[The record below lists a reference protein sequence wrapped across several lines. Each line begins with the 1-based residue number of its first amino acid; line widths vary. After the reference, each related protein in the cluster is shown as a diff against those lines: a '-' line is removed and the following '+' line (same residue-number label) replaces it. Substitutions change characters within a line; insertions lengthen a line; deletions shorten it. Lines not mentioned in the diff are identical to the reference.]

1 MTGSQ
6 SVEIAVVVATA
17 LAVAALLVAERR
29 GSSGVVWVAKP
40 LASTGFL
47 ALALVRGAAG
57 SGYGRWVLAA
67 LALGWLG
74 DVLLIPKQSRRA
86 FLAGLASF
94 LLGHVAYAVAFLLR
108 GVDPE
113 ASAVATALVAVPS
126 LTVLR
131 WLWPFVPDRLRV
143 PVVAYV
149 GVISLM
155 VACAL
160 GVAEFRAQTSIALGA
175 LAFYASDLAVARQR
189 FVAESFTNKLWG
201 LPLYYGAQLLLA
213 STAGG

>member
-1 MTGSQ
+1 MILSIT
-6 SVEIAVVVATA
+6 ITLVA
-17 LAVAALLVAERR
+17 LAALLFSEWRESR
-29 GSSGVVWVAKP
+29 TGVWLAKP

-47 ALALVRGAAG
+47 LTALAAGALSSA
-57 SGYGRWVLAA
+57 YGRAVLVA
-67 LALGWLG
+67 LVLSWLG

-108 GVDPE
+108 GIDPE
-113 ASAVATALVAVPS
+113 ASAVAAALVAVPS
-126 LTVLR
+126 LAVLR
-131 WLWPFVPDRLRV
+131 WLWPFVPDRMRV

-155 VACAL
+155 VVCAL
-160 GVAEFRAQTSIALGA
+160 GVADFRAHTAITLGA

-213 STAGG
+213 STAGT

>member
-1 MTGSQ
+1 MILSIT
-6 SVEIAVVVATA
+6 ITLVA
-17 LAVAALLVAERR
+17 LAALLFSEWRESR
-29 GSSGVVWVAKP
+29 TGVWLAKP

-47 ALALVRGAAG
+47 LTALAAGALSSA
-57 SGYGRWVLAA
+57 YGRAVLVA
-67 LALGWLG
+67 LVLSWLG

-108 GVDPE
+108 GIDPE
-113 ASAVATALVAVPS
+113 ASVVAAALVAVPS
-126 LTVLR
+126 LAVLR
-131 WLWPFVPDRLRV
+131 WLWPFVPDRMRV

-155 VACAL
+155 VVCAL
-160 GVAEFRAQTSIALGA
+160 GVAGFRAHTSIALGA

-213 STAGG
+213 STAGT

>member
-1 MTGSQ
+1 MTLS
-6 SVEIAVVVATA
+6 IAIT
-17 LAVAALLVAERR
+17 LAALGALLYSEWR
-29 GSSGVVWVAKP
+29 GSRAGVWLAKP

-47 ALALVRGAAG
+47 LAALAAGALSSA
-57 SGYGRWVLAA
+57 YGRIVLVA

-86 FLAGLASF
+86 FVAGLGSF
-94 LLGHVAYAVAFLLR
+94 LLGHLAYAVAFLVR

-113 ASAVATALVAVPS
+113 AAAVAALLVAVPS
-126 LTVLR
+126 LAVGR
-131 WLWPFVPDRLRV
+131 WLWPFVPDRMRV
-143 PVVAYV
+143 PVAAYV

-155 VACAL
+155 VVFAL
-160 GVAEFRAQTSIALGA
+160 GVATFRAHTAIALGA

-189 FVAESFTNKLWG
+189 FVAESLANKLWG

-213 STAGG
+213 STAGA

>member
-1 MTGSQ
+1 MTLS
-6 SVEIAVVVATA
+6 IAIT
-17 LAVAALLVAERR
+17 LAALGALLYSEWR
-29 GSSGVVWVAKP
+29 GSRAGVWLAKP

-47 ALALVRGAAG
+47 LAALAAGALSSA
-57 SGYGRWVLAA
+57 YGRTVLVA

-86 FLAGLASF
+86 FVAGLGSF
-94 LLGHVAYAVAFLLR
+94 LLGHLAYAVAFLVR

-113 ASAVATALVAVPS
+113 AAAVAALLVAVPS
-126 LTVLR
+126 LAVGR
-131 WLWPFVPDRLRV
+131 WLWPFVPDRMRV
-143 PVVAYV
+143 PVAAYV

-155 VACAL
+155 VVFAL
-160 GVAEFRAQTSIALGA
+160 GVATFRAHTAIALGA

-189 FVAESFTNKLWG
+189 FVAESLANKLWG

-213 STAGG
+213 STAGA

>member
-1 MTGSQ
+1 MS
-6 SVEIAVVVATA
+6 
-17 LAVAALLVAERR
+17 LAVAITLVALAALLLSERR
-29 GSSGVVWVAKP
+29 GSRSGVWLAKP

-47 ALALVRGAAG
+47 LTALAAGALSNAYGRAVLVALAL
-57 SGYGRWVLAA
+57 S
-67 LALGWLG
+67 WLG

>member
-1 MTGSQ
+1 MTL
-6 SVEIAVVVATA
+6 SVAITLVA
-17 LAVAALLVAERR
+17 LAALLFSESR
-29 GSSGVVWVAKP
+29 GSRNGVWLAKP

-47 ALALVRGAAG
+47 LTALAAGALSNAYGCAILVALALA
-57 SGYGRWVLAA
+57 
-67 LALGWLG
+67 WLG

-113 ASAVATALVAVPS
+113 ASAVAAALVAVPS
-126 LTVLR
+126 AAALR
-131 WLWPFVPDRLRV
+131 WLWPFVPDRMRV

-155 VACAL
+155 VVCAL
-160 GVAEFRAQTSIALGA
+160 GVAEFRAHTAITLGA
-175 LAFYASDLAVARQR
+175 FAFYASDLAVARQR